1 MHIDRKHYP
10 IEEDT
15 EFTLQF
21 EEPGVSYDTMTW
33 YKSSRSYTI
42 VSFDPDEASG
52 QTQYYGDY
60 CSGSEPC
67 NASMKAEFDS
77 NNGNLLIYALNLTED
92 EDYYYYEF
100 TSFDTRQEDTG
111 LKYEIYLEVFGKK
124 LRYTMFTQNMTKII
138 YNSDR
143 RNGNRTLI

>member
-1 MHIDRKHYP
+1 MYTDRKHYP
-10 IEEDT
+10 VEEDT

-33 YKSSRSYTI
+33 YKPSRSYTI

-52 QTQYYGDY
+52 QPQYYGNY
-60 CSGSEPC
+60 CWGSEPC
-67 NASMKAEFDS
+67 NTSMKAEIDS

-111 LKYEIYLEVFGKK
+111 LKYEIYLEVFGKMLKYNVCSK
-124 LRYTMFTQNMTKII
+124 LLLAII
-138 YNSDR
+138 
-143 RNGNRTLI
+143 GKQV